1 MARKN
6 FALSSSSGRR
16 PRRTA
21 TRPVAAAGA
30 TTFALLGLWG
40 VTPVAAFAQTG
51 TPPPAVPAV
60 PVETPAAPVG
70 TPVAPADPA
79 TIPPPAAPAGEVK
92 PADEKKPV
100 EATPAAPPA
109 PGKPA
114 EAKPPAEAVPAPPP
128 APSGAKTD
136 ADAPAVKPPADAL
149 TSDSFA
155 PFGQGS
161 EGALQKALPAWLKK
175 VLHLNVTGSNTFSL
189 RQNKVSGGKAGTQ
202 SFQYES
208 GSNLDAR
215 RLGPFQ
221 HNVDVTVNG
230 DLFGMF
236 KVDGRLSNSRWGN
249 YVNQNFGINYDRKGT
264 QFQLGNVNASLGGG
278 GLVNFSRSLQGIV
291 IGRDFGG
298 GKVRTTNVFSIT
310 KAHTVRN
317 SFQGNGSAGPYSLGG
332 SLIVEGSERI
342 RVNGRD
348 LRPGNFI
355 TTYNNTG
362 FGGASAGGAFGPS
375 GLPDANGSTLGTLG
389 NPGDGDYSLDYY
401 TGLITFREIIPQGA
415 TVEYSYE
422 SRNYSGAAGFLAGTR
437 WDLSLGN
444 AGTVGVTWLEQRAKG
459 GGRKDIAWRSPVF
472 ADPNYVYYLPT
483 PIEPGTK
490 VRIFWRE
497 QEMLQDVDFKLDF
510 SQHFFRLLIPRPPD
524 DAITNIIS
532 LRAEYTPLLTQTVGG
547 DKRVRGINGQM
558 RLGSQ
563 GNLAYEFGQSEGR
576 DGTGTGQASKMTASF
591 SGGKNGGRRWN
602 FSTTLTDIAP
612 GFSGIDSVDS
622 AFLRAEKG
630 LLANFNYSPSQ
641 YITFGSSFI
650 NSRVAQQGFFGVLG
664 GQTNPDGTPAPLTW
678 ANNQNLNLNLA
689 LSFPRLP
696 QMTFGHSQVRQA
708 GSTTSTFTS
717 DRVDLSWQ
725 GGSLLKLNGSLAR
738 NTQKGRSV
746 FGNYLYANGA
756 QASQPGGILGGLNG
770 AIPSY
775 TASDSTSDT
784 ARIGVT
790 LTPAAWLSLNTNIGT
805 ARTRYAS
812 SLTGGANASATGAS
826 ATGATSTGTDA
837 ASDARATDFSTGVTL
852 TLGNLQVQGLI
863 SDAQNGQSTAS
874 YYGGPRTSSETL
886 FGTTNGQRTRT
897 SQVSLTYTPPIRG
910 LLLNFDTNRSLA
922 LVPGYDNTQSTS
934 SQFGFQY
941 SGLSKIQLSG
951 SLGDQNVTYVGNE
964 GDSNNRSYDLT
975 ATVGPIG
982 RISLTTSLQKMN
994 TGSFV
999 NYGRTGSA
1007 GSGFGTGGS
1016 TYGGNGIGYTGG
1028 TTSGSGVL
1036 GGAGSYGGLSNYLSQ
1051 DQNLTVFT
1059 TRASLDVGGNRS
1071 LYLQWQSL
1079 DTRTPRLDTDLP
1091 AMGGYR
1097 LSTNS
1102 LRSVGTVGMEF
1113 RLNALFGVTL
1123 EGNLI
1128 RLNDRDSSAN
1138 SYDARTFNLD
1148 LTTRF

>member
-1 MARKN
+1 LARKN
-6 FALSSSSGRR
+6 FAPSSSFGRHRGRR
-16 PRRTA
+16 AT
-21 TRPVAAAGA
+21 TRPAAAAGA

-51 TPPPAVPAV
+51 TPPSV
-60 PVETPAAPVG
+60 PAAPAA
-70 TPVAPADPA
+70 TPA
-79 TIPPPAAPAGEVK
+79 IPPSAAPAGEVK
-92 PADEKKPV
+92 PADEKKPG
-100 EATPAAPPA
+100 EAAPAAPPA
-109 PGKPA
+109 PVKPA
-114 EAKPPAEAVPAPPP
+114 DAKPAQAVPAPPP
-128 APSGAKTD
+128 APSGANTD
-136 ADAPAVKPPADAL
+136 AAAAATPVKPPADAL
-149 TSDSFA
+149 SSDSFA
-155 PFGQGS
+155 PFGPGT

-175 VLHLNVTGSNTFSL
+175 MMHLNVTGSNTFSL

-230 DLFGMF
+230 DLFGVL

-249 YVNQNFGINYDRKGT
+249 YVNQNIGINYDRKGT

-278 GLVNFSRSLQGIV
+278 GLVNFSKNLQGIV

-298 GKVRTTNVFSIT
+298 GKVRTTNVFSLT

-348 LRPGNFI
+348 LRAGNFI

-375 GLPDANGSTLGTLG
+375 GLPDANGSTLGTPG

-444 AGTVGVTWLEQRAKG
+444 AGTIGATWLEQRAKG
-459 GGRKDIAWRSPVF
+459 GNGRKDIAWRSPVF

-483 PIEPGTK
+483 PIETGTK

-497 QEMLQDVDFKLDF
+497 QELVENIDFKLDF

-532 LRAEYTPLLTQTVGG
+532 LRAEYKPLLTQTVGG

-558 RLGSQ
+558 RLGGT

-591 SGGKNGGRRWN
+591 SGGKNGGHRWN
-602 FSTTLTDIAP
+602 FSTTLTNIAP

-630 LLANFNYSPSQ
+630 LLANFNYSPGQ
-641 YITFGSSFI
+641 YVTFGSTF
-650 NSRVAQQGFFGVLG
+650 NRSRVAQQGFFGVLG

-678 ANNQNLNLNLA
+678 ANNENLNLNLA
-689 LSFPRLP
+689 LSFPHLP

-717 DRVDLSWQ
+717 DRVDMSWQ

-756 QASQPGGILGGLNG
+756 QSSQPGGVLGGLTG

-775 TASDSTSDT
+775 AASDSTSDT
-784 ARIGVT
+784 ARIGIT
-790 LTPAAWLSLNTNIGT
+790 LTPAAWLSLNTNVGT
-805 ARTRYAS
+805 ARTRYGS
-812 SLTGGANASATGAS
+812 SLTGTTTGAASVTGVTTS
-826 ATGATSTGTDA
+826 AGTDT
-837 ASDARATDFSTGVTL
+837 ASNTRATDFSTGVTL

-863 SDAQNGQSTAS
+863 SDAQNGQSTAA
-874 YYGGPRTSSETL
+874 YYGGPRSSSDTL
-886 FGTTNGQRTRT
+886 FGTTSGQRTRT
-897 SQVSLTYTPPIRG
+897 SQVSLTYAPPIRG

-922 LVPGYDNTQSTS
+922 LVPGYDNTKSTS

-951 SLGDQNVTYVGNE
+951 SLGDQGVTYVGNE
-964 GDSNNRSYDLT
+964 GDSRNRSYDLT
-975 ATVGPIG
+975 ATVGPFG
-982 RISLTTSLQKMN
+982 RVSLTTSLQKMN

-999 NYGRTGSA
+999 NYGGGGGV
-1007 GSGFGTGGS
+1007 GSGFGAGGS
-1016 TYGGNGIGYTGG
+1016 LSGGNGIGGIGG
-1028 TTSGSGVL
+1028 TTGGGVL
-1036 GGAGSYGGLSNYLSQ
+1036 GGTGSSYGGLSNYLSQ

-1091 AMGGYR
+1091 AVGGYR

-1128 RLNDRDSSAN
+1128 RLNDRDAKAN